1 MPFISPQKSGFQNF
15 LVQKDKFRFIQAL
28 AMFEQKTRRLL
39 HMLQP
44 CEASQYG
51 LHISDFCHKSRLLY
65 QTTITCTSLHSIYL
79 MNLELAFSFLDL
91 STNERKNLS
100 QS

>member
-1 MPFISPQKSGFQNF
+1 
-15 LVQKDKFRFIQAL
+15 
-28 AMFEQKTRRLL
+28 MFEQKTRRLL

-51 LHISDFCHKSRLLY
+51 LHISDFCHKFRLLY
-65 QTTITCTSLHSIYL
+65 QTTIACTSLHSIYL

-91 STNERKNLS
+91 STSGRKNLS
-100 QS
+100 QSLYCPSLFQVNQFERVSSNSLIA